1 MTTQIA
7 MIGFGEAAS
16 AFVSGWALD
25 DPARIT
31 AFDVKSTMPAQMAA
45 MAARQAALGVT
56 GVPDLTQA
64 LTNADLVF

>member
-7 MIGFGEAAS
+7 MIGFGEAAT

-45 MAARQAALGVT
+45 MAAKQAGLGVT
-56 GVPDLTQA
+56 
-64 LTNADLVF
+64 VFS